1 MLPEKAWWDDYYHPL
16 EKRLEEMKIKYEDN
30 PVFAAIA
37 EETYAEIDM
46 YRKCSDD
53 YGYVFY
59 IMQKKE

>member
-1 MLPEKAWWDDYYHPL
+1 
-16 EKRLEEMKIKYEDN
+16 MKIKYEDN
-30 PVFAAIA
+30 PLFAAIA

-46 YRKCSDD
+46 YRECSDD